1 MLRSRNINEL
11 HKGGGTNLG
20 LSWGLLHRRRQ
31 VRRPLD
37 GLSGEAQTDRQET
50 TAIANPLAGHAV
62 RLIDPL
68 DQSERLIRLSLRH

>member
-1 MLRSRNINEL
+1 MNGCARARPQD
-11 HKGGGTNLG
+11 
-20 LSWGLLHRRRQ
+20 LLHRRRQ